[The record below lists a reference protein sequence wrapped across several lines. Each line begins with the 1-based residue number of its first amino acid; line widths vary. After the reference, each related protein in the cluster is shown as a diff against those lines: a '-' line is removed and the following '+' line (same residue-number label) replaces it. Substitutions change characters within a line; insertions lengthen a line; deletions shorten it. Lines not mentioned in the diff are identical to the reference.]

1 MQNELGLLKRWKI
14 KLRITSGENII
25 ISYILRRLKYP
36 KRTKEI
42 SVDKNELALISWQ
55 VWKG

>member
-1 MQNELGLLKRWKI
+1 MQKELGLLKRWKI

-55 VWKG
+55 V